1 MSVLGWLGIGKDIKD
16 SADSIGKGVSDI
28 INAAKGQL
36 PPDAIVKLEEIKSDV
51 AVKLE
56 TIKATADNAIHQW
69 ALDYEGRPDQVPK
82 WLLIWRGIIRPAYTT
97 FFFVQLGAV
106 LAYDAWR
113 LAVQHVAFDQLLLP
127 KMPKAWWW
135 MQGIILTFWFGGRVG
150 EHLVEKLKGGRE

>member
-1 MSVLGWLGIGKDIKD
+1 MGVLSWLGIGKDIKD

-56 TIKATADNAIHQW
+56 SIKATADNAIHQW